1 MASPCCHCP
10 PPHSPFLAICL
21 LLHSHLILQEIL
33 LVHVPHGWMPTT
45 SHPICHCHP
54 GLRGHTPCNRPL
66 IGSTPFRGFSSHLAN
81 NRSPFPAYTALRV
94 LDLPTSP
101 SPTPASLSSPR
112 LPRPQRSPCCFSRP
126 PNPGNVLSSLRGML
140 FPDAPSFLS
149 GHCSNVTSLEKTSRI
164 TLAGMVSQHSLNY
177 PYLASSPRGFSPCD
191 IYIY

>member
-101 SPTPASLSSPR
+101 SPTPASFSSPR
-112 LPRPQRSPCCFSRP
+112 LPRPQRLLLQAAKPWERA
-126 PNPGNVLSSLRGML
+126 VLSAGNALPRCSLISFRSL
-140 FPDAPSFLS
+140 FQCHLLGEDIPYHPGWNGVPTLS
-149 GHCSNVTSLEKTSRI
+149 
-164 TLAGMVSQHSLNY
+164 
-177 PYLASSPRGFSPCD
+177 
-191 IYIY
+191 